1 MKRMINGI
9 LFISS
14 HPSSKHLG
22 WKLWGCPFSFSV
34 PHNQILEVGVPS
46 KYVLSENM
54 NFGML

>member
-1 MKRMINGI
+1 MINGI
-9 LFISS
+9 LFINS

-22 WKLWGCPFSFSV
+22 LKLWSCPFSFSV

-54 NFGML
+54 KFDML